1 MQHDR
6 SGPQTGLWSANFAEL
21 YSRHLCRHGESGIN
35 VLHLLAVYG
44 IYLSV
49 YSLVSAMA
57 SLLAPSLNWLIRS
70 SVLMVLSGPYLILM
84 LRNLPRALMLAVL
97 LTVMTLCTAASLL
110 LFPPWWCHL
119 LLIPFWHRVQ
129 LWSHLVYRREEDMSG
144 FTEKYPKG
152 MRLFLLLSVYELPIL
167 LNFFLKFGQKPET
180 QPGHSDAVTTLT
192 A

>member
-1 MQHDR
+1 MKTDC

-21 YSRHLCRHGESGIN
+21 YSRHLCRHGEFGIN
-35 VLHLLAVYG
+35 VLHLIAVYG

-49 YSLVSAMA
+49 YSLVSAAMHFCV
-57 SLLAPSLNWLIRS
+57 PSLNWLVRS

-84 LRNLPRALMLAVL
+84 LRNLPRTLMLAVL
-97 LTVMTLCTAASLL
+97 LTVMTLCTAAALL

-119 LLIPFWHRVQ
+119 LLIPVWHRVQ
-129 LWSHLVYRREEDMSG
+129 LWSHRVYRREEDMSR
-144 FTEKYPKG
+144 FAEKYPKG

-167 LNFFLKFGQKPET
+167 LLFFLKFGQKPET
-180 QPGHSDAVTTLT
+180 QSGHSDAVTTLT